1 MTDVQK
7 GRIPM
12 YARVVTFQF
21 QSGKLD
27 EALQIARES
36 ILPEIRQRAGVQEI
50 TLLLDRST
58 NKMVAMSLWQ
68 TEADL
73 QADMPNAPARL
84 AKTSSLVAATP
95 LVETYE
101 VAEHVSTS

>member
-1 MTDVQK
+1 
-7 GRIPM
+7 M

-21 QSGKLD
+21 QPGKLD
-27 EALQIARES
+27 EARQLFQS
-36 ILPEIRQRAGVQEI
+36 IQPEIRQQAGVQEI
-50 TLLLDRST
+50 MLLLDRSA
-58 NKMVAMSLWQ
+58 NKALAISLWQ

-84 AKTSSLVAATP
+84 ARHSSFIAATP

-101 VAEHVSTS
+101 VADHVSAS

>member
-1 MTDVQK
+1 
-7 GRIPM
+7 M

-21 QSGKLD
+21 QPGKLD

-36 ILPEIRQRAGVQEI
+36 ILPGVRQRAGMQEN
-50 TLLLDRST
+50 TVLLDRST
-58 NKMVAMSLWQ
+58 NKMVAISLWQ

-73 QADMPNAPARL
+73 QADMANAPARL
-84 AKTSSLVAATP
+84 AKTSSLLAATP

-101 VAEHVSTS
+101 VADHVSAS

>member
-1 MTDVQK
+1 
-7 GRIPM
+7 M
-12 YARVVTFQF
+12 YARIVTFQL
-21 QSGKLD
+21 QLGKLD
-27 EALQIARES
+27 EALKIARES
-36 ILPEIRQRAGVQEI
+36 ILPELRQRAGVQEI
-50 TLLLDRST
+50 TVLLDRST
-58 NKMVAMSLWQ
+58 NKMAAISLWR

-73 QADMPNAPARL
+73 QADMHNTPARL